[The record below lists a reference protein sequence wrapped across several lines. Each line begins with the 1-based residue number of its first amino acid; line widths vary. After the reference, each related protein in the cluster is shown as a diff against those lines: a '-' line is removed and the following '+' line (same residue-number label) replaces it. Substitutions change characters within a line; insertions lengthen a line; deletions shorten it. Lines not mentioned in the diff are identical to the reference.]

1 MRWRDGRLA
10 LGAAGEDARRT
21 AAGTA
26 ALLSAVK
33 RYKSCGHGTSPCRG
47 VIRMPNEKIL
57 GKDRLIWI
65 YIQMTRIREFEEHV
79 KRTFLEH
86 PGVMR
91 GHTHLADGA
100 DASIVGAL
108 ATRNAEDFAMP
119 SYHCHAH
126 PLVLGTSPKKM
137 MAELYGRKD
146 GLCKG
151 FGGSMHLADPEH
163 YFPGTSAI
171 VGQSIAHAAGAALTA
186 QVKNTGQIV
195 YCFFGDGASKQ
206 GAFFETLNL
215 AVWKLPIVFILENN
229 EYQAYTHVSLE
240 DANAQAGDP
249 LSQKAA
255 AFSIPGATVDGTD
268 PLLVYDEVAKAAERA
283 RAGLGPSLIESKF
296 YRLSAHGN
304 AITVPPVPTQF
315 PEHEAIGVYGNKAE
329 YRAAKERDP
338 IPRFRARLLNQRI
351 LTEKELQ
358 RIDESART
366 EMDAAVQFALASPQ
380 PAPEEATNYVYA

>member
-1 MRWRDGRLA
+1 
-10 LGAAGEDARRT
+10 
-21 AAGTA
+21 
-26 ALLSAVK
+26 VK
-33 RYKSCGHGTSPCRG
+33 KN
-47 VIRMPNEKIL
+47 VL
-57 GKDRLIWI
+57 GKDRLKWI
-65 YIQMTRIREFEEHV
+65 YTQMTRIREFEERV

-86 PGVMR
+86 PGAMR
-91 GHTHLADGA
+91 GHTHLADGSE
-100 DASIVGAL
+100 ASIVGAL
-108 ATRNAEDFAMP
+108 ATRNPTDFAMP
-119 SYHCHAH
+119 TYRCHAQ

-137 MAELYGRKD
+137 MAELYGRRD

-163 YFPGTSAI
+163 YFPGTSAM
-171 VGQSIAHAAGAALTA
+171 VAQSIAHAAGAALTA

-215 AVWKLPIVFILENN
+215 AAVWKLPVIFILENN

-255 AFSIPGATVDGTD
+255 AFSIPGVTVDGTD
-268 PLLVYDEVAKAAERA
+268 PLLVYDEVSKAAKRA
-283 RAGLGPSLIESKF
+283 RTGLGPSLIESKF

-329 YRAAKERDP
+329 YRAAKDKDP
-338 IPRFRARLLNQRI
+338 IPRFRAHLLSETI
-351 LTEKELQ
+351 LSEAELKS
-358 RIDESART
+358 IDDNSRS
-366 EMDAAVQFALASPQ
+366 EMDSAVEFALASPH
-380 PAPEEATNYVYA
+380 PDPEEAINYVYA